1 MCPSNNTS
9 IEVVSKDGPVDFNVM
24 MQEGVKA
31 LTKVLADH
39 LQDHP
44 DYLKQQS
51 MKLVFN
57 NDIDKPGENG
67 EAAGTSEED
76 AKQITA
82 TKSAGDEEIE
92 EADLRN
98 KSNYHMC
105 KEMSSQ
111 THKLSSLYSPS
122 KNKQSPSIAQPS
134 EFDCE
139 EGELVFDYGE
149 QDLMS
154 LPGEFGD
161 SIKKMV
167 ASSMAQDPSGRHS
180 NINIDLDVDD
190 TLSDN
195 NDSPE
200 PNSFSDQPSQKQ
212 HGHQNHRRCRH
223 GGDSNREHEFEYP
236 HHPKV
241 TPDFASLITYD
252 QPLCMFCEYYF
263 VFGEPPK
270 NMIKWFQ
277 RTGGRDTSAHCR
289 SYQRHSNST
298 QH

>member
-1 MCPSNNTS
+1 MCPPNNTS

-57 NDIDKPGENG
+57 NDVGKSGINEKATGS
-67 EAAGTSEED
+67 SEKD
-76 AKQITA
+76 AEQVTA
-82 TKSAGDEEIE
+82 IKSARDEEIE
-92 EADLRN
+92 KTDLEN
-98 KSNYHMC
+98 NSNYHVC
-105 KEMSSQ
+105 KELPSQ
-111 THKLSSLYSPS
+111 TPESSSSCSPS
-122 KNKQSPSIAQPS
+122 KNKQSSPVAQAS

-161 SIKKMV
+161 SIKRMV

-195 NDSPE
+195 NNSPE
-200 PNSFSDQPSQKQ
+200 PSSFTDQPSQK
-212 HGHQNHRRCRH
+212 HRGCRH
-223 GGDSNREHEFEYP
+223 GGDGNREHDFEYP

-241 TPDFASLITYD
+241 APDFASLITYD

-277 RTGGRDTSAHCR
+277 RTGGRDASAHCR
-289 SYQRHSNST
+289 SYQRHKNSN
-298 QH
+298 QR